1 MLSAVALSESTLM
14 LREILIKVT
23 INLIKH
29 THFINFGESGK
40 DPNGMIIFDIKFD
53 LRFMNEHNVIL
64 FQL

>member
-1 MLSAVALSESTLM
+1 M

-53 LRFMNEHNVIL
+53 LRFVNEHNVIL